1 MIPIGLRIPVIV
13 LEVSHLTNE
22 TPNFLTIKQS
32 FKEIIMR
39 KLLLGTT
46 ALAAAA
52 SLSANVAVAD
62 VSISG
67 YYEWKY
73 QSTSSDIAANDGT
86 TFGNDS
92 EIKFSFSN
100 KTDSGLTLGLVT
112 EMTAD
117 ADDTVIDEASMSIS
131 GGFGKL
137 VLGGNDGVG
146 DNYGVASTD
155 LPAEEIYAG
164 VGTDNDMVLVN
175 GAISNLAG
183 DSNKI
188 SYHLPAM
195 GGLTAGASF
204 TNSGAAGSTDTT
216 EFGAKYSM
224 SAGGA
229 AITIGAGTATTEG
242 ASQDT
247 DAQVMGIKVSS
258 GNITA
263 AVSQST
269 YEAAGTAAVA
279 AVAGSSIANFVAA
292 VPATDASDE
301 ESIGAAVSFAVN
313 DSTTIT
319 VHTAETDDAVTTESY
334 SNSGIEIAYTVAP
347 GLKAT
352 INVEDYDYKAGNSAN
367 NTDNAGTASKFT
379 INASF

>member
-1 MIPIGLRIPVIV
+1 
-13 LEVSHLTNE
+13 
-22 TPNFLTIKQS
+22 
-32 FKEIIMR
+32 MR

-52 SLSANVAVAD
+52 TLSANVAVAD
-62 VSISG
+62 ISISG

-73 QSTSSDIAANDGT
+73 QSTSSDITANDGT
-86 TFGNDS
+86 TFGSDS

-100 KTDSGLTLGLVT
+100 KTDSGLTLGMVT
-112 EMTAD
+112 ELYSD
-117 ADDTVIDEASMSIS
+117 GGDTEIDESSLSIS
-131 GGFGKL
+131 GGFGKI
-137 VLGGNDGVG
+137 VLGQNDG
-146 DNYGVASTD
+146 ASTD
-155 LPAEEIYAG
+155 YEVVSTSLPGEEIYAG
-164 VGTDNDMVLVN
+164 VGSDNDMVLVN
-175 GAISNLAG
+175 AAISNLAG

-224 SAGGA
+224 DAGGA
-229 AITIGAGTATTEG
+229 AITIGVATATTE
-242 ASQDT
+242 ASSQDT

-269 YEAAGTAAVA
+269 FEKAATAAVA
-279 AVAGSSIANFVAA
+279 GTASSTTAARVAPIAA
-292 VPATDASDE
+292 VDKADE

-313 DSTTIT
+313 DGMTIT
-319 VHTAETDDAVTTESY
+319 VHTAETDDGQTTESY

-347 GLKAT
+347 GLSAY
-352 INVEDYDYKAGNSAN
+352 INVEDYDYKAGNSTG

-379 INASF
+379 IKASF

>member
-1 MIPIGLRIPVIV
+1 
-13 LEVSHLTNE
+13 
-22 TPNFLTIKQS
+22 
-32 FKEIIMR
+32 MR

-52 SLSANVAVAD
+52 TLSANVAVAD

-73 QSTSSDIAANDGT
+73 QSTSSDITANDGT

-117 ADDTVIDEASMSIS
+117 ADDTVIDEASMSIA
-131 GGFGKL
+131 GGFGKI

-146 DNYGVASTD
+146 DSYGVASTD

-175 GAISNLAG
+175 ADINGLSG
-183 DSNKI
+183 DANKV

-195 GGLTAGASF
+195 GGLTAGVSF
-204 TNSGAAGSTDTT
+204 MNSGAAGSADST
-216 EFGAKYSM
+216 EFGAQYAM

-229 AITIGAGTATTEG
+229 AITLGFATGQTET
-242 ASQDT
+242 SSTDT
-247 DAQVMGIKVSS
+247 DTQVIGVKVSS
-258 GNITA
+258 GNMTA

-269 YEAAGTAAVA
+269 YEAAARA
-279 AVAGSSIANFVAA
+279 AVAGTASTVTKARVAPITA
-292 VPATDASDE
+292 MDKADE
-301 ESIGAAVSFAVN
+301 ESTGAAVSFKVN

-319 VHTAETDDAVTTESY
+319 VHTAETDDGQTTESY
-334 SNSGIEIAYTVAP
+334 SNSGIELAYTVAP
-347 GLKAT
+347 GLSAYLN
-352 INVEDYDYKAGNSAN
+352 IEDYDYKAGTSTG
-367 NTDNAGTASKFT
+367 NTDNAGTASKLT
-379 INASF
+379 IKATF